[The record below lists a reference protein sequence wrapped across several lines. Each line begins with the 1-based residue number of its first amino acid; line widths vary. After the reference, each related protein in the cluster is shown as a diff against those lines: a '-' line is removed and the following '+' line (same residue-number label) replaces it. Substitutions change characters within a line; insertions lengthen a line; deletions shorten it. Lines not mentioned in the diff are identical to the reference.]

1 MGDLSHYFDIILFA
15 MVAAFLVL
23 RLRSVLGR
31 RTGNERRRN
40 LYVRGPAPTADK
52 PGPAKPAVNK
62 IVTLTQRRT
71 PSPLAAGAPP
81 ANTVAGGLAQ
91 ITAADPGFEAAGFLD
106 GARVAFEMIVAAFAK
121 GDKNTLHPLLS
132 DDTYRSFAAAI
143 DEREAAGE
151 TLETRIA
158 KFKDIDVVEA
168 GMDGQNA
175 RVTVKIATDQI
186 NVLRA
191 HDGSVVDG
199 DPQNLIE
206 RTDFWTFARDSRSS
220 DPNWLLVATGSG

>member
-1 MGDLSHYFDIILFA
+1 MGDLPHYFDIILFG

-31 RTGNERRRN
+31 RTGNERRRD
-40 LYVRGPAPTADK
+40 LYVRGQTPPADEVAA
-52 PGPAKPAVNK
+52 GK
-62 IVTLTQRRT
+62 IVTLAQR
-71 PSPLAAGAPP
+71 PAPLAPGAPP
-81 ANTVAGGLAQ
+81 PNTVAGGIAR
-91 ITAADPGFEAAGFLD
+91 ITAADKGFEAAAFLD
-106 GARVAFEMIVAAFAK
+106 GARLAFEMIVSAFAK
-121 GDKNTLHPLLS
+121 GDKAALRPLLS

-151 TLETRIA
+151 TLETRID
-158 KFKDIDVVEA
+158 KLKDIDIVEA
-168 GMDGQNA
+168 GMDGPSA
-175 RVTVKIATDQI
+175 RVTAKLVSDQI

-206 RTDFWTFARDSRSS
+206 KTDFWTFARDTRSN